1 MRILDYVRQLAASFT
16 KDELKERMRIFTQ
29 GLQKAIETFMN
40 AETGLPTLKSKAGKD
55 FESDLS
61 KGVRLPPRMTAFGYI
76 RQVLANMS
84 ITAELLGAIVEKSYG
99 KDIVIE
105 GITYRRAELLRT
117 LGYMDFVVNYSMQ
130 LLHYILV
137 AEASLVSKEHPE
149 GQERPR
155 PELAWLKD
163 NRRAFI
169 TLLQTFSRPSRE
181 IASLIESIPEI
192 SIGED
197 DDKVIAPQVG
207 LAKLDPLKNN
217 FVPIVSDVAMAIGI
231 WRAQMQVAKYD
242 RLKEDAR
249 SIQLRIE
256 QLRLQAE
263 GKSDAQL
270 ESTIGKYER
279 FLNQTAEKIAKMEA
293 KYG

>member
-1 MRILDYVRQLAASFT
+1 MRILDYVRRLAASFT
-16 KDELKERMRIFTQ
+16 KDELKERLRIFTQ
-29 GLQKAIETFMN
+29 GLQKSIESFMN
-40 AETGLPTLKSKAGKD
+40 AETTLTAFKSKAGKE
-55 FESDLS
+55 FEAELG
-61 KGVRLPPRMTAFGYI
+61 KGVRMPPRLGAFGYI
-76 RQVLANMS
+76 RQVLANMAV
-84 ITAELLGAIVEKSYG
+84 TTELLAAIVEKSYG
-99 KDIVIE
+99 KDIVVE

-130 LLHYILV
+130 LLHYILI
-137 AEASLVSKEHPE
+137 AEASVVSKEHPE

-181 IASLIESIPEI
+181 VASLIESIPEI
-192 SIGED
+192 TIGED
-197 DDKVIAPQVG
+197 DEKVIAPQVG

-217 FVPIVSDVAMAIGI
+217 FIPVVSDISLAIGLWWAHI
-231 WRAQMQVAKYD
+231 QVAKYD

-249 SIQLRIE
+249 SIELRLE
-256 QLRLQAE
+256 QLRLQAN

-270 ESTIGKYER
+270 ESTIAKYER
-279 FLNQTAEKIAKMEA
+279 FLNQTAEKIAKMEI
-293 KYG
+293 KLG